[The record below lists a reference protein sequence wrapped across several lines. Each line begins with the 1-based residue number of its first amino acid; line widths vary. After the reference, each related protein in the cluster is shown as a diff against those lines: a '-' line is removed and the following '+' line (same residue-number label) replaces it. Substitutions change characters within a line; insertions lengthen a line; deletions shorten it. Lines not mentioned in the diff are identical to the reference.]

1 MELPPVNPISP
12 LLAMGQQHAFPPPP
26 SSQLPSPAIHFDV
39 SDLQLALTRS
49 RQEAGGAGGLR
60 RATSAPHSMD
70 ALGQDPRGK
79 NGNSNHGYLAPSG
92 GPMRRVSSSLGMR
105 RSASF
110 FWTPAAHHDFERAVA
125 ALTARGTECSASAI
139 LNEMS
144 HRANLQLSD
153 VDNHLRKR
161 MLVQRRVLQTLVDRP
176 PLASVASQATTA
188 APAPTHATTATQSSS
203 PTGHVQFG
211 THNPHTSPIFARPSA
226 MAAVAEEEPG
236 TAAAAAVLSEGLA
249 YQLTTQKLQ
258 HLQLAAAREALLTHA
273 ERQLLSQQQ

>member
-1 MELPPVNPISP
+1 
-12 LLAMGQQHAFPPPP
+12 
-26 SSQLPSPAIHFDV
+26 
-39 SDLQLALTRS
+39 
-49 RQEAGGAGGLR
+49 
-60 RATSAPHSMD
+60 
-70 ALGQDPRGK
+70 
-79 NGNSNHGYLAPSG
+79 
-92 GPMRRVSSSLGMR
+92 MRRVSSSLGMR

-125 ALTARGTECSASAI
+125 ALMARGTECSASAI
-139 LNEMS
+139 LSEMS
-144 HRANLQLSD
+144 HRANLQLTD

-188 APAPTHATTATQSSS
+188 APAPTQATTATQSSS
-203 PTGHVQFG
+203 PTGHVLQFG

-258 HLQLAAAREALLTHA
+258 HLQLAAAREALLTSA

>member
-1 MELPPVNPISP
+1 MNPISP

-26 SSQLPSPAIHFDV
+26 SSQLPSPAFHFDV

-70 ALGQDPRGK
+70 ALGQDPRG
-79 NGNSNHGYLAPSG
+79 NIGNSNHGYLAPSG

-125 ALTARGTECSASAI
+125 ALMARGTECSASAI
-139 LNEMS
+139 LSEMS
-144 HRANLQLSD
+144 HRANLQLTD

-203 PTGHVQFG
+203 HVLPFG
-211 THNPHTSPIFARPSA
+211 THHPHNSPIFARPPA

-236 TAAAAAVLSEGLA
+236 TAAAAAAVLSEGLA

-258 HLQLAAAREALLTHA
+258 HLQLAAAREALLTSA
-273 ERQLLSQQQ
+273 ERQFLSQQQ

>member
-1 MELPPVNPISP
+1 
-12 LLAMGQQHAFPPPP
+12 
-26 SSQLPSPAIHFDV
+26 
-39 SDLQLALTRS
+39 
-49 RQEAGGAGGLR
+49 
-60 RATSAPHSMD
+60 
-70 ALGQDPRGK
+70 
-79 NGNSNHGYLAPSG
+79 
-92 GPMRRVSSSLGMR
+92 
-105 RSASF
+105 
-110 FWTPAAHHDFERAVA
+110 
-125 ALTARGTECSASAI
+125 
-139 LNEMS
+139 MS